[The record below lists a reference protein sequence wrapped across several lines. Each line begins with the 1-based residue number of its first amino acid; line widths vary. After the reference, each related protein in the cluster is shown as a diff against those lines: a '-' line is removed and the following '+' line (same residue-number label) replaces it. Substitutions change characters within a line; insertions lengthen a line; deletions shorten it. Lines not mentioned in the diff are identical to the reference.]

1 MSAYLFPDD
10 CHFNIPSSEINN
22 FMETLME
29 GVQFIRLLNDIIDQ
43 RKLVFEVAV
52 HELKQTAV
60 LRQNECLSM
69 DTSQFAIKLLEFY
82 YSMDFPLLLK
92 DIPFLLCY
100 LNIIKHFLMYF
111 KIIVNILCFL

>member
-43 RKLVFEVAV
+43 RKLV
-52 HELKQTAV
+52 LK
-60 LRQNECLSM
+60 
-69 DTSQFAIKLLEFY
+69 
-82 YSMDFPLLLK
+82 
-92 DIPFLLCY
+92 
-100 LNIIKHFLMYF
+100 
-111 KIIVNILCFL
+111 